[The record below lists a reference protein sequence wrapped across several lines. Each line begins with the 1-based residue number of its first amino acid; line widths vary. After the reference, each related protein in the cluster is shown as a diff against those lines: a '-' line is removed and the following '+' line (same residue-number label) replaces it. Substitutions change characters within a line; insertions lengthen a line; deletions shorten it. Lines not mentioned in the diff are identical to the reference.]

1 MFTAYQM
8 QVMMQHVFEER
19 LRYATLR
26 RVHSAA
32 LRRSHMRSTLRRAI
46 RKGLR
51 CGLQPHE
58 VEHAFTTTLQQVSN
72 R

>member
-1 MFTAYQM
+1 MFNAYQM

-19 LRYATLR
+19 LRYAARR
-26 RVHSAA
+26 RVHNAA

-51 CGLQPHE
+51 RGIEPHE
-58 VEHAFTTTLQQVSN
+58 VEHAFTTTIQQVSN